1 MSQDLQY
8 FPPILGYSFY
18 TVIFLF
24 LTQVQE
30 AVHKL
35 ICKDQRSANVQDHLA
50 EVHLHLWVE

>member
-18 TVIFLF
+18 TVIILF

-50 EVHLHLWVE
+50 EVHLHL